1 MITPERKALVDSKV
15 LHTQQYLSI
24 SITVHAYVFE
34 KTKWAQIEPDRRR
47 KMRMAKVILPFL
59 LSVVALAL
67 LVSGCGDPGG
77 NDLSNL
83 SGTWQN
89 LSTKEKL
96 SINLSSDKTTIV
108 VGDKTFSVTMKPLT
122 SDSYSLRVQDASLGE
137 KEWKL
142 SRVWDDNGKSFT
154 LKFER
159 DGETETFER
168 VKI

>member
-1 MITPERKALVDSKV
+1 
-15 LHTQQYLSI
+15 
-24 SITVHAYVFE
+24 
-34 KTKWAQIEPDRRR
+34 
-47 KMRMAKVILPFL
+47 MRMAKVIPTFL
-59 LSVVALAL
+59 LIVGALAL
-67 LVSGCGDPGG
+67 LVSGCGDSGG

-89 LSTKEKL
+89 PSTKKKL

-108 VGDKTFSVTMKPLT
+108 LGDKTFSVTMKPFT
-122 SDSYSLRVQDASLGE
+122 SDSYSLRVSDARLGE

-142 SRVWDDNGKSFT
+142 SRVWDDTGKSFA
-154 LKFER
+154 LKFEH

>member
-1 MITPERKALVDSKV
+1 MNVAKRIPSCLLIMAVFALS
-15 LHTQQYLSI
+15 
-24 SITVHAYVFE
+24 
-34 KTKWAQIEPDRRR
+34 
-47 KMRMAKVILPFL
+47 FL
-59 LSVVALAL
+59 
-67 LVSGCGDPGG
+67 GCGDSGG

-89 LSTKEKL
+89 PATKQKL

-108 VGDKTFSVTMKPLT
+108 VGDKTLSVKMTPLT
-122 SDSYSLRVQDASLGE
+122 ADSYSLRVSDVSLGE
-137 KEWKL
+137 KEWKI

-154 LKFER
+154 LKFEH

>member
-1 MITPERKALVDSKV
+1 
-15 LHTQQYLSI
+15 
-24 SITVHAYVFE
+24 
-34 KTKWAQIEPDRRR
+34 
-47 KMRMAKVILPFL
+47 MRMAKVIPTFL
-59 LSVVALAL
+59 LIVGALAL
-67 LVSGCGDPGG
+67 LVSGCGDSGG

-89 LSTKEKL
+89 PSTKQKL

-108 VGDKTFSVTMKPLT
+108 LGDKTFSVTMKPLT
-122 SDSYSLRVQDASLGE
+122 SDSYSLRVSNASLGE

-142 SRVWDDNGKSFT
+142 SRVWDDTGKSFA
-154 LKFER
+154 LKFEH

>member
-1 MITPERKALVDSKV
+1 MNVAKRIPSCLLIMAVFALS
-15 LHTQQYLSI
+15 
-24 SITVHAYVFE
+24 
-34 KTKWAQIEPDRRR
+34 
-47 KMRMAKVILPFL
+47 FL
-59 LSVVALAL
+59 
-67 LVSGCGDPGG
+67 GCGDSGG

-89 LSTKEKL
+89 PATKQKL

-108 VGDKTFSVTMKPLT
+108 VGDKTLSVKMTPLT
-122 SDSYSLRVQDASLGE
+122 SDSYTLRVSDNSLGE

-142 SRVWDDNGKSFT
+142 SRVWDDTGKSFA
-154 LKFER
+154 LKFEH